1 MGPLGI
7 AGFGGGAFYNMS
19 FNNDVPKS
27 SELTGSAVNLEDATP
42 GKTAS
47 GLKFIPQRG
56 KAGLKATIITA
67 LTEPKSF
74 NGDVTLTAV
83 IDMEKGSFSK
93 FGLNG
98 NAYFVTDY
106 PSNKNP
112 FVKAA
117 VDASYDIPSTTFN
130 LNAVVDA
137 KFASV
142 TARVPIGVY
151 ADPSTWFVK
160 VGDPFGERVSFTFLD
175 MSSSVL
181 TAKLNAN
188 AYIAAGNVLDGGL
201 PPLPSEV
208 TGMSGMPATNP
219 QTARLISDINSKP
232 GGGFALGAQVRGDF
246 RASFLML
253 YAQAKA
259 ILGFDLMMKHFT
271 EPIDCGG
278 TPGGINN
285 WYAIGQ
291 LYAYLNADVGV
302 HVDVWFYEGDLS
314 LCSVEAGAILN
325 GGLPNPT
332 WAQGRFAVRGSVLG
346 GAVKVNT
353 NFQF

>member
-1 MGPLGI
+1 M
-7 AGFGGGAFYNMS
+7 
-19 FNNDVPKS
+19 
-27 SELTGSAVNLEDATP
+27 
-42 GKTAS
+42 
-47 GLKFIPQRG
+47 
-56 KAGLKATIITA
+56 AGLKATIITA

-74 NGDVTLTAV
+74 NGDITLTAV
-83 IDMEKGSFSK
+83 IDMDKGSFSK
-93 FGLNG
+93 FGLIG
-98 NAYFVTDY
+98 NAFFVTDY
-106 PSNKNP
+106 PANKNP

-130 LNAVVDA
+130 LNATVDA

-175 MSSSVL
+175 MSSAVL
-181 TAKLNAN
+181 KAKLNAN
-188 AYIAAGNVLDGGL
+188 AYLAAGNVLDGGL
-201 PPLPSEV
+201 PPLPAEV
-208 TGMSGMPATNP
+208 TGMNGMPSSNP
-219 QTARLISDINSKP
+219 ETARLISDINSKP

-271 EPIDCGG
+271 EPIECGG
-278 TPGGINN
+278 TTGGINN

-291 LYAYLNADVGV
+291 LYAFFPFHSPRAISFSGRLLYLLVANTKLYTGWSKAFAWAMVAV
-302 HVDVWFYEGDLS
+302 RLATVIWPSAPSLRVLS
-314 LCSVEAGAILN
+314 LTLVEMFR
-325 GGLPNPT
+325 PC
-332 WAQGRFAVRGSVLG
+332 RSVLAPVLPSCG
-346 GAVKVNT
+346 FGQKMTLYVASFCNCAGSLY
-353 NFQF
+353 